1 MARRSINYL
10 IVGGWNT
17 LFGYSIT
24 VFLYYHLSPV
34 LHIITIGALT
44 NLLTISMSF
53 TTYKLFVFKTR
64 GNWVYEYARSY
75 VVYGVAALLSI
86 AGLWI
91 LVDLINM
98 TIWIAQGVVMA
109 GVVALSYFG
118 HNHYT
123 FGKRYKPDVVS

>member
-1 MARRSINYL
+1 MIARKPINYI
-10 IVGGWNT
+10 IVGIWNT
-17 LFGYSIT
+17 LFGYFT
-24 VFLYYHLSPV
+24 AVFIYYLLSPGS
-34 LHIITIGALT
+34 HIIAIGALT
-44 NLLTISMSF
+44 NVLTISMSF

-75 VVYGVAALLSI
+75 VIYGVAALLSI

-91 LVDLINM
+91 LVDLIYM

-123 FGKRYKPDVVS
+123 FRKR